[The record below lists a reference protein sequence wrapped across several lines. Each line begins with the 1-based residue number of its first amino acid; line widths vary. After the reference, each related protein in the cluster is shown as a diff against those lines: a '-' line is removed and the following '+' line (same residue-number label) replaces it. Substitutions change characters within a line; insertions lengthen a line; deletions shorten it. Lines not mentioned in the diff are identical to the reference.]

1 MSDNQGAE
9 GDESAFVSVLVDHF
23 LLRSFFIMDNATA
36 AEQKEEDDHEQ
47 MIVYFYPPEVLPALC
62 SFLWILLYFLAP
74 FIFLN
79 YRIKKKKK
87 SYE

>member
-62 SFLWILLYFLAP
+62 SFFMDPLIFPCSIYFLK
-74 FIFLN
+74 L
-79 YRIKKKKK
+79 
-87 SYE
+87 SY